1 MLNGTIVDLV
11 QLLAND
17 FAQQIIKYL
26 IPLRSLLRPS
36 LFYLLCTSVCVLE
49 KFNLIKMQ
57 MKFFEIKTI
66 LWPLLAKQSPIRC
79 SADERAGEKRA
90 NNSINKQ
97 HIVTVA
103 VAVATK
109 ADDCT
114 TAQQLHEQ

>member
-1 MLNGTIVDLV
+1 
-11 QLLAND
+11 
-17 FAQQIIKYL
+17 
-26 IPLRSLLRPS
+26 
-36 LFYLLCTSVCVLE
+36 
-49 KFNLIKMQ
+49 MQ

-79 SADERAGEKRA
+79 SAVERAGEMRA

-114 TAQQLHEQ
+114 TAQQLHEQWEAGGDARGGENFNVIHNGCMYL